1 MCGNGEN
8 GLGIVMGL
16 IAAAAM
22 LLAAFAEK
30 HSSAQAPPQHAI
42 AAGAAGGAHVAIE
55 MRPVTLDIDL
65 AHASAS
71 LEVRL

>member
-30 HSSAQAPPQHAI
+30 HSGAHAASAPQHAI
-42 AAGAAGGAHVAIE
+42 SAGATHVAIE

-65 AHASAS
+65 AHASAT

>member
-30 HSSAQAPPQHAI
+30 HSGAHAASPPQHALS
-42 AAGAAGGAHVAIE
+42 AGVTRVAIE
-55 MRPVTLDIDL
+55 MRPVALDIDL
-65 AHASAS
+65 AHARAS

>member
-30 HSSAQAPPQHAI
+30 HSGAHTGSPAPHSISA
-42 AAGAAGGAHVAIE
+42 GSTHVAIE

>member
-1 MCGNGEN
+1 MCGNGDN
-8 GLGIVMGL
+8 GLGIIAGL

-30 HSSAQAPPQHAI
+30 HASAHAPAQHSI
-42 AAGAAGGAHVAIE
+42 GAAATHVAIE

>member
-8 GLGIVMGL
+8 GLGIVMAL

-30 HSSAQAPPQHAI
+30 HSGAHAAPAPHHTI
-42 AAGAAGGAHVAIE
+42 GAGVTHVAIE

-65 AHASAS
+65 AHASAT

>member
-30 HSSAQAPPQHAI
+30 HSGAHAPSSPQHALS
-42 AAGAAGGAHVAIE
+42 AGVTHVAIE
-55 MRPVTLDIDL
+55 MRPVALDIDF
-65 AHASAS
+65 AHARAS

>member
-1 MCGNGEN
+1 MCGNGDN
-8 GLGIVMGL
+8 GLGIIAGL

-22 LLAAFAEK
+22 LLAAFADK
-30 HSSAQAPPQHAI
+30 HSGAHAASAPQHAI
-42 AAGAAGGAHVAIE
+42 SAGATHVAIE
-55 MRPVTLDIDL
+55 LRPVTLDIDL